1 MQNMQLCAKYAKYAI
16 KVLIQYI
23 KSSTWP
29 CVLSSWNSLG
39 REVGPDRPPFHPRW
53 TSLRMTA
60 AAAAAAAAAARAA
73 RRRRTRAT
81 RRRRARAAR
90 RRRARAARR
99 RRALAVRRRRREED
113 YLCSALSLQEGTS
126 EQD

>member
-39 REVGPDRPPFHPRW
+39 REVDPDRPPFHPWW
-53 TSLRMTA
+53 TSLRMTSVPPPPPEN
-60 AAAAAAAAAARAA
+60 A
-73 RRRRTRAT
+73 RRQ
-81 RRRRARAAR
+81 
-90 RRRARAARR
+90 RRARAARR
-99 RRALAVRRRRREED
+99 RRALAARRRRALAARRRRREED